1 MSKKTVKEIHDL
13 FLQNIREE
21 NEKKSKEI
29 PSFEFNLNLKKK
41 FISVGKETLKPHK
54 MKIYNLKTNHT
65 IDKGKTNKTFDKKT
79 KSKNKTSLKHDIKYN
94 IFSDKEYLSY
104 MLNDLKLIFSSIKR
118 RQSNFNASAYNNKR
132 NNINMMS
139 NFKILKNEN
148 KFRQYNT
155 YRGTRNTNTLFDN
168 SNNMRTFNYKPVNLL
183 EQIIGD
189 KYFIENYCYKREY
202 NLTQNNEEKKHSF
215 RENIK

>member
-21 NEKKSKEI
+21 NEKERKEI

-41 FISVGKETLKPHK
+41 FISVGKETLKPNK

-65 IDKGKTNKTFDKKT
+65 IDKDKISKTFDKKT
-79 KSKNKTSLKHDIKYN
+79 KIKNKTNLKHI
-94 IFSDKEYLSY
+94 IFSDKEYLTF
-104 MLNDLKLIFSSIKR
+104 MLNDFKLIFSSIKR
-118 RQSNFNASAYNNKR
+118 KQNKFNVSNYNYNN
-132 NNINMMS
+132 NNNRTMMS
-139 NFKILKNEN
+139 NFKTLKNEN

-155 YRGTRNTNTLFDN
+155 FRGSRNSNTLF
-168 SNNMRTFNYKPVNLL
+168 NNNNNIRTYNYKPINLL

-189 KYFIENYCYKREY
+189 KYFVENYCY

-215 RENIK
+215 RENNK